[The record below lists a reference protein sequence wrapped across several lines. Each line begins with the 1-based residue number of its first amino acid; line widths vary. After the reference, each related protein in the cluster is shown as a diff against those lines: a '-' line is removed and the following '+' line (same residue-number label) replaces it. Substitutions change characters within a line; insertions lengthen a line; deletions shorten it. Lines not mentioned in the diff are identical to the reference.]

1 MSPHPVYTDIE
12 NIISYCSWSKYFDN
26 KYEFPGQALIFI
38 YIDHPGECLLNSTN
52 IAVISSSYGMILR
65 FWWNIVLVEFSF
77 LFRFYLD
84 YAVAKS
90 VQELILWMT
99 RLVTLKVPLSLAIVH
114 FISAREPEHVLVD
127 RKNCSLPEYS
137 SILSKNVHQDLLTE
151 VYAPELLESC

>member
-99 RLVTLKVPLSLAIVH
+99 RLVTLKVPLSLTLYSN
-114 FISAREPEHVLVD
+114 FSGKPLFSIS
-127 RKNCSLPEYS
+127 
-137 SILSKNVHQDLLTE
+137 SKRMHLQ
-151 VYAPELLESC
+151 S

>member
-1 MSPHPVYTDIE
+1 MKEMSPHPVYTDIE

-99 RLVTLKVPLSLAIVH
+99 RYSDSKSSFVSCHSSFHKCTWTWACFSRQKKLLSA
-114 FISAREPEHVLVD
+114 EM
-127 RKNCSLPEYS
+127 
-137 SILSKNVHQDLLTE
+137 LLCTY
-151 VYAPELLESC
+151 VK